1 MLKTDQK
8 NYKWTKTMHRTAKLN
23 DAMNK
28 TKSDERSTTDLKETF
43 PGSIKCDT
51 KDLTIFQNGFEIT
64 ACLQLQ
70 QTLRALT
77 WDLWTKNILLHVMML
92 NPSVSLL
99 KMD

>member
-43 PGSIKCDT
+43 PESIKCDT
-51 KDLTIFQNGFEIT
+51 KDLTIF
-64 ACLQLQ
+64 
-70 QTLRALT
+70 
-77 WDLWTKNILLHVMML
+77 
-92 NPSVSLL
+92 
-99 KMD
+99 